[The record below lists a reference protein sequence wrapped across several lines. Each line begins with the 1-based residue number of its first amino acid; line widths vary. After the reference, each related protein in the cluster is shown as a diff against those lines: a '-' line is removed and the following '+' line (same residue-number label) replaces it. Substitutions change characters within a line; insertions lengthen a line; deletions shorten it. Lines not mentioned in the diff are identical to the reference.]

1 MREKVDK
8 NTDKNGQTKL
18 KQTIIA
24 QPEGSGQ

>member
-8 NTDKNGQTKL
+8 STDKNGQTNL
-18 KQTIIA
+18 KPTMIA